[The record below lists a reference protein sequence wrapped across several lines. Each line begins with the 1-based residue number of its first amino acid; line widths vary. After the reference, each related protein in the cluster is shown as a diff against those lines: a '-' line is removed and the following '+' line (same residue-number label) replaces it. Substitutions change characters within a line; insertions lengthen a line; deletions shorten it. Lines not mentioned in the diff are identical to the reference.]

1 MKIETKCLHEGY
13 KPANGGPGVMPI
25 VQSTTYRFDSTAHIA
40 GLFDMPTE
48 FMYSRFANPTCDAVE
63 KKIASLEGGA
73 GAMLTSSGQAANL
86 LAILNLCSAGDSFIA
101 ASTIYGGTINL
112 FGVTLKK
119 FGIECIWADAEASE
133 EEIQKLFKDNTKA
146 VFGETLANPALTV
159 FDIEKWANIAHKN
172 GVPLIVDNTFATPIN
187 CRPFECGAD
196 IVTHSTT
203 KYMDGHGAALGGAIV
218 DSGKFD
224 WMAHADKFPGLTT
237 PDDSYHGIVY
247 AERFGKEGA
256 FITKATAQL
265 MRDFGAMQSPQN
277 AYYLNL
283 GLESLALRMERH
295 CANAQK
301 MAEFLQGHK
310 AVSWV
315 TYCGLPGD
323 NCYELGRK
331 YLPKG
336 SCGVLSFGV
345 KGGRNAAEEFMKKLR
360 TIAIETHVAD
370 ARSCCLHPASATH
383 RQMNDRE
390 LEEAGVKP
398 ELIRLSVGIENI
410 DDLIADVKQALDGL
424 PQ

>member
-1 MKIETKCLHEGY
+1 
-13 KPANGGPGVMPI
+13 
-25 VQSTTYRFDSTAHIA
+25 
-40 GLFDMPTE
+40 
-48 FMYSRFANPTCDAVE
+48 
-63 KKIASLEGGA
+63 
-73 GAMLTSSGQAANL
+73 
-86 LAILNLCSAGDSFIA
+86 
-101 ASTIYGGTINL
+101 
-112 FGVTLKK
+112 
-119 FGIECIWADAEASE
+119 
-133 EEIQKLFKDNTKA
+133 
-146 VFGETLANPALTV
+146 
-159 FDIEKWANIAHKN
+159 
-172 GVPLIVDNTFATPIN
+172 
-187 CRPFECGAD
+187 
-196 IVTHSTT
+196 
-203 KYMDGHGAALGGAIV
+203 MDGHGAALGGAIV

-265 MRDFGAMQSPQN
+265 MRDFGAMQSPQS

-323 NCYELGRK
+323 KCYELGRK

-345 KGGRNAAEEFMKKLR
+345 KGGRKAAEEFMKKLR

-398 ELIRLSVGIENI
+398 ELIRLSVGIENV